1 MPMPLE
7 PEARSQREK
16 SEYQSVLL
24 SEDIELNPFR
34 DREGQ
39 RRILAGEDEEE
50 DKDRAV
56 ALRDRSRSRSPTPE
70 KDEDDD
76 LEEQD
81 DLAIGPTPVVPP
93 GGYTNVRDAEE
104 AFIWLLKKIK
114 VDETW
119 SWDKVMRTIIMEPL
133 YKALN
138 TSAEKK
144 NAYQKVSIGDSI
156 RCLVDLSS

>member
-1 MPMPLE
+1 MSGSILN
-7 PEARSQREK
+7 
-16 SEYQSVLL
+16 LL
-24 SEDIELNPFR
+24 TSN
-34 DREGQ
+34 REGQ

-144 NAYQKVSIGDSI
+144 NAYQKVSNGDSI
-156 RCLVDLSS
+156 GC

>member
-1 MPMPLE
+1 MPLV
-7 PEARSQREK
+7 PEARLQRVK
-16 SEYQSVLL
+16 SEYQAVVSVA
-24 SEDIELNPFR
+24 DFELKPVR

-104 AFIWLLKKIK
+104 AFIWLLKKTK
-114 VDETW
+114 VDENW
-119 SWDKVMRTIIMEPL
+119 SWDRVMGKIIMEPL

-144 NAYQKVSIGDSI
+144 NAYQKVSIGDAI
-156 RCLVDLSS
+156 RCHIDLSN